1 MSALLK
7 EQFILTVPDT
17 VESLDAA
24 IEELTRLYVEAD
36 ARRGQLGRRLREVQ
50 SGAVEVR
57 RRHARNA
64 LDAFLPPLASPRS
77 NAPPPSLRLPRP
89 CADALSLLFDSLD
102 DVLRIWWGR
111 QLMRWWR
118 AR

>member
-64 LDAFLPPLASPRS
+64 LDAFLPPLSITSFERAAAEP
-77 NAPPPSLRLPRP
+77 APPPTLR
-89 CADALSLLFDSLD
+89 CALSLLFEALD